1 MDFPQQLQ
9 ACVEQANEALRR
21 FIAPQPFQNTPL
33 VEAMHYG
40 ALLGGKRLRPFLVY
54 ATGEMFGVSRTTLDA
69 PAAAV
74 ECIHAYSLMHDDLP
88 AMDDDDLRRGLPTCH
103 IKFGEANAILAGDAL
118 QTLAFS
124 ILSDAPMTDVPDRD
138 RLAMVSELAQA
149 SGVAG
154 MCGGQALDLQ
164 AEGQQVNLQALERI
178 HRHKTGAL
186 IRAAVRMG
194 ALSAGERG
202 RAALPAL
209 DRYAENIGLAREIG
223 TEDFARTMPEYCGVI
238 SKSPTVKA
246 VKAKIEAEEEHF
258 DFSILDKVVEEAS
271 NIDIREIAQQTE
283 ETVVE
288 VETVNGFGANDA
300 ILDIRSIDEQED
312 KPLKVEGVEVVSLP
326 FYKLSTKFGD
336 LDQSKTWLLWC
347 ERGVMSRLQALYLR
361 EQGFSNVKVYRP

>member
-1 MDFPQQLQ
+1 MPKKNEAPASFETALGELEQIVNRLESGDLPLEEALSEFERGVQLARQGQSQLQ
-9 ACVEQANEALRR
+9 KAEQRVQILLADSEDSRPRLLRRTLNKWISRNNCRPVEQANEALRR

-54 ATGEMFGVSRTTLDA
+54 ATGDVRRCRTTLDA

-124 ILSDAPMTDVPDRD
+124 ILSDAPMVDVPDRD

-164 AEGQQVNLQALERI
+164 AEGQQVDLQALERI

-194 ALSAGERG
+194 SPERRRTRPRCPARAGSLCGKYRSC
-202 RAALPAL
+202 LP
-209 DRYAENIGLAREIG
+209 GPG
-223 TEDFARTMPEYCGVI
+223 
-238 SKSPTVKA
+238 
-246 VKAKIEAEEEHF
+246 
-258 DFSILDKVVEEAS
+258 
-271 NIDIREIAQQTE
+271 
-283 ETVVE
+283 
-288 VETVNGFGANDA
+288 
-300 ILDIRSIDEQED
+300 
-312 KPLKVEGVEVVSLP
+312 
-326 FYKLSTKFGD
+326 
-336 LDQSKTWLLWC
+336 
-347 ERGVMSRLQALYLR
+347 
-361 EQGFSNVKVYRP
+361 